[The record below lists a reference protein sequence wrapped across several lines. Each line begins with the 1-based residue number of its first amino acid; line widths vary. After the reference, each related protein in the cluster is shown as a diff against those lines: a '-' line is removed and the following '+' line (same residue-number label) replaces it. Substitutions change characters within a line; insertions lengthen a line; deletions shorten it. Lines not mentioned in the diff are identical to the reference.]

1 MQKDFTKYT
10 AFAIL
15 IMLIGGGCSSSES
28 EESEPVL
35 ARVGGEIIT
44 IDEFRLNYEFG
55 HGHLRRGTD
64 PKRDYLNYMIAEK
77 LIALEAKKQDLDTLP
92 AIQHAMHTLREELL
106 IERVFEERVLSGV
119 EVTDE
124 EIRAEINRDAVSFK
138 FRLLPAGSRQEAM
151 QLYEAIQQSSFG
163 AVMEEELDSRPELRL
178 VEGELTSPYLKA
190 EEIDP
195 NLLAL
200 LKDLELNKPSLPQ
213 PYQDAWFIFE
223 VMDIRR
229 ERLADA
235 DYEAKT
241 PSYQKI
247 LYNRKA
253 LEAGTAFVAE
263 TMQPL
268 NVATKRP
275 AFEVLNEALWAW
287 YKEDTPVRNLLDYI
301 DRAESPEPYM
311 TLLAEHYEKPLVT
324 FAAETWTLYEFLEHF
339 TPGRYVLR
347 TEDAAIFKAHL
358 ADIVALVVRDDHLM
372 KIAEQDNLE
381 EDEAFQRSMKNW
393 KQKWLFQEYRNVNTT
408 GASADASRA
417 RMKQVADSLAN
428 EYKVEVNWQILD
440 TLSTSVSVKNPTQTV
455 HLFKSNA
462 NKMPFPIADP
472 NWQAVE

>member
-1 MQKDFTKYT
+1 M
-10 AFAIL
+10 AMMA
-15 IMLIGGGCSSSES
+15 GAGCSSPET
-28 EESEPVL
+28 EPVL
-35 ARVGGEIIT
+35 ARIGDKVIT
-44 IDEFRLNYEFG
+44 VEAFRLNYEFG
-55 HGHLRRGTD
+55 HGHLRRGIN

-77 LIALEAKKQDLDTLP
+77 LIALEAEKQKLDTLP
-92 AIQHAMHTLREELL
+92 AIRHAMHTLREELL
-106 IERVFEERVLSGV
+106 IERVFEERVLAGV

-124 EIRAEINRDAVSFK
+124 EIKAEINRDAVSFK

-151 QLYEAIQQSSFG
+151 QLYEAIQQTGFDQ
-163 AVMEEELDSRPELRL
+163 VLQEELDARPELRL
-178 VEGELTSPYLKA
+178 VEGELTSPFLKA

-235 DYEAKT
+235 DYEAKA

-275 AFEVLNEALWAW
+275 AFEILNEALWAW
-287 YKEDTPVRNLLDYI
+287 YKEETPVRNLLDYI
-301 DRAESPEPYM
+301 DRAPHLHAYM
-311 TLLAEHYEKPLVT
+311 ELLKAHYRDPLVT
-324 FAAETWTLYEFLEHF
+324 FDNRSWSIYDFLEHF

-347 TEDAAIFKAHL
+347 TEDAASFKAHL
-358 ADIVALVVRDDHLM
+358 ADIVALVVRDYLFLEM
-372 KIAEQDNLE
+372 AEQEKLDQ
-381 EDEAFQRSMKNW
+381 DEVFQRTVQDWNE
-393 KQKWLFQEYRNVNTT
+393 KWLFQEYRNVKMAHVSTAT
-408 GASADASRA
+408 SRT
-417 RMKQVADSLAN
+417 RMKQIADSLRDVY
-428 EYKVEVNWQILD
+428 EVTVNWHILD
-440 TLSTSVSVKNPTQTV
+440 TLSTSVSRKNPTQTV

>member
-1 MQKDFTKYT
+1 MLLEVSKYT
-10 AFAIL
+10 VVVIAVVLVWA
-15 IMLIGGGCSSSES
+15 GCSSPDTD
-28 EESEPVL
+28 PVL
-35 ARVGGEIIT
+35 ARVGDEIIT
-44 IDEFRLNYEFG
+44 VEEFRLNYEFG

-64 PKRDYLNYMIAEK
+64 PKRNYLNYMIAEK
-77 LIALEAKKQDLDTLP
+77 LIALEADKEGLDTLP
-92 AIQHAMHTLREELL
+92 AIRHAMHTLQEELL
-106 IERVFEERVLSGV
+106 IERVFEEKVLAHV
-119 EVTDE
+119 EVTDD

-151 QLYEAIQQSSFG
+151 QLYESIQQSSFD
-163 AVMEEELDSRPELRL
+163 AVMEEELNARPELRL

-190 EEIDP
+190 EDIDP
-195 NLLAL
+195 TLLGL

-253 LEAGTAFVAE
+253 LEAGTAFVSE

-268 NVATKRP
+268 NVATKRQ
-275 AFEVLNEALWAW
+275 AFEVLTDALWAW

-301 DRAESPEPYM
+301 DRSSNPKPYM
-311 TLLAEHYEKPLVT
+311 ALLIAHYDDPLVT
-324 FAAETWTLYEFLEHF
+324 FDERTWRIYDFLEHF

-347 TEDAAIFKAHL
+347 TEDAATFKTHL
-358 ADIVALVVRDDHLM
+358 ADIVALVVRDDHLLQM
-372 KIAEQDNLE
+372 AMQDNLDQ
-381 EDEAFQRSMKNW
+381 DEIFQRSVKNW
-393 KQKWLFQEYRNVNTT
+393 KQKWLFQEYRNIKLVN
-408 GASADASRA
+408 ASADASRNW
-417 RMKQVADSLAN
+417 MKHLADSLAS
-428 EYKVEVNWQILD
+428 EYKVEVNWQVLD
-440 TLSTSVSVKNPTQTV
+440 TLRTSVSPQNPTQTV